1 MKNGL
6 SVLPIV
12 GCIIVSLNAR
22 SAELSLPSGS
32 NAEAL
37 THNEQGMIFY
47 QDGKCTEALKHFDA
61 SEDIQR
67 TAARVL

>member
-1 MKNGL
+1 
-6 SVLPIV
+6 
-12 GCIIVSLNAR
+12 
-22 SAELSLPSGS
+22 
-32 NAEAL
+32 
-37 THNEQGMIFY
+37 MIFY